1 VKVLLDTHAL
11 IWFLEDAPEL
21 PRQVA
26 DLIEDAGTHSLV
38 SWATHWEM
46 AVKVGSGKLRLPYA
60 VGEPFEKL
68 LDESGFELLPV
79 SNGALERAAKLP
91 PDGNDPFNRL
101 LAAEAL
107 EQSATLLSKDTRF
120 DGYGV
125 TRMW

>member
-1 VKVLLDTHAL
+1 MKVILDTAAL

-21 PRQVA
+21 PAQVA
-26 DLIEDAGTHSLV
+26 ELVEDSGTHSLV

-46 AVKVGSGKLRLPYA
+46 AVKVGSGRLRLPYP

-68 LDESGFELLPV
+68 LDASGFELLPV

-107 EQSATLLSKDTRF
+107 VQQATLLSADGRF
-120 DGYGV
+120 DDYGV

>member
-1 VKVLLDTHAL
+1 MKVLLDTHAL

-21 PRQVA
+21 PAQVA
-26 DLIEDAGTHSLV
+26 ELVEDGGTHSLV

-46 AVKVGSGKLRLPYA
+46 AIKVGNGKLRLPYS

-68 LDESGFELLPV
+68 LDASGFDLLPI

-91 PDGNDPFNRL
+91 SDGNDPFNRL
-101 LAAEAL
+101 LAAEAI
-107 EQSATLLSKDTRF
+107 EQHATLLSGDARF
-120 DGYGV
+120 DDYGV